1 MIAQSL
7 GRWGNF
13 FNQEAYGAAVDNL
26 DYLPAFIRD
35 QMYIEGSYR
44 QPTFLYESLW
54 NLLGFTLILI
64 VRRKWKS
71 LRRGHITA
79 FYLIWYGF
87 GRMVIEGMRT
97 DSLMF
102 FGLECLNGFQLFSLD
117 WVFFIHSISKSK
129 RRPLTIFQR
138 RKLNVRSRIYS
149 CCPSF
154 DCLFSLSIITVQKLG
169 RVIDE
174 TEKTI
179 KTLTSD
185 VDVTLHH
192 TNELLAK
199 VNVLADDI
207 NVKVATID
215 PLFSAVADLSL
226 SVSDLNDHARV
237 LSKKAS
243 SAGSKTLKTGASCQP
258 YVSQVNFSKNK
269 KGEFLWVNY
278 PQSF

>member
-1 MIAQSL
+1 M
-7 GRWGNF
+7 
-13 FNQEAYGAAVDNL
+13 AVSCPYRSRYNDR
-26 DYLPAFIRD
+26 YL
-35 QMYIEGSYR
+35 
-44 QPTFLYESLW
+44 
-54 NLLGFTLILI
+54 
-64 VRRKWKS
+64 
-71 LRRGHITA
+71 
-79 FYLIWYGF
+79 
-87 GRMVIEGMRT
+87 
-97 DSLMF
+97 
-102 FGLECLNGFQLFSLD
+102 
-117 WVFFIHSISKSK
+117 SKSK
-129 RRPLTIFQR
+129 EGPLLYYR
-138 RKLNVRSRIYS
+138 GGKLNVRSCIYS
-149 CCPSF
+149 CCSSF
-154 DCLFSLSIITVQKLG
+154 DCLLVYLIITVQKLG

-243 SAGSKTLKTGASCQP
+243 SAGSKTLKTGASL
-258 YVSQVNFSKNK
+258 SALRLASKFFKNK
-269 KGEFLWVNY
+269 KENPYG
-278 PQSF
+278 